1 MLRSTW
7 YHRHPAQ
14 LLWRGR
20 TYDARRTRDSARIR
34 AGRGRTRLLAGPA
47 RAGRRKYDR
56 FLAVLA
62 PLRCPNPPS
71 VTQQILDQIIGPFDL
86 SHDFGRKG
94 AYEAALEYA
103 RQNLIEDPHC
113 NEFLLAAAKRLG
125 FAPVTRETL
134 EGRVKLPKEAWLDL
148 WISDEDDEVA
158 LTGTREGIQYLID
171 LLTQLRDS
179 SDPEQHIHLD
189 RGSLP
194 MTENSANL
202 VLFKEEESWFT
213 GVAGEGL
220 QDYPQREIDPKTIYA
235 IQFIHYPPDDL
246 PISAHKLYRVMKV
259 EEDSGTSTQH
269 QGVRRRHREPLPP
282 LHLHRRQRRAL
293 HLHLP
298 PRRPGRELLHAP
310 RDPVAGDEGG
320 VSSAESRAV
329 ESEWQHRSLKTRQ
342 TQIARSA
349 RLPP

>member
-1 MLRSTW
+1 MSK
-7 YHRHPAQ
+7 PAE
-14 LLWRGR
+14 RY
-20 TYDARRTRDSARIR
+20 T
-34 AGRGRTRLLAGPA
+34 
-47 RAGRRKYDR
+47 
-56 FLAVLA
+56 
-62 PLRCPNPPS
+62 
-71 VTQQILDQIIGPFDL
+71 QILDQIIGPFDL

-103 RQNLIEDPHC
+103 RQNLTEDPHC

-125 FAPVTRETL
+125 FAAVTRETL

-235 IQFIHYPPDDL
+235 IQFIHYPPEDL

-259 EEDSGTSTQH
+259 EEETGAETNIKEFGEGSENRYHRFTFIADNDERFTYTFH
-269 QGVRRRHREPLPP
+269 LDDPAVNYFTHREIL
-282 LHLHRRQRRAL
+282 
-293 HLHLP
+293 
-298 PRRPGRELLHAP
+298 
-310 RDPVAGDEGG
+310 
-320 VSSAESRAV
+320 
-329 ESEWQHRSLKTRQ
+329 SLAMK
-342 TQIARSA
+342 SV
-349 RLPP
+349 